1 MNNILAPFFIPLMP
15 KIIGHRGACNS
26 TPENTIVSIRK
37 AAKLGAKW
45 IEVDVRLSGDKVPVI
60 FHDDTLDRTTN
71 SDGLVSKL
79 SLKSLK
85 QLDAG
90 SWYDDSFLGEQ
101 IPTLLETINQCLKLN
116 LGINL
121 EIKPNFGE
129 EQETVKAVLSIIQKF
144 EQNLKN
150 NILFSSF
157 DVSCLKVLLYLAPQW
172 PRGLLLNNLGPG
184 WLDCAKSLNCYSVHP
199 NFECLKN
206 STDINAVTDLGLC
219 IIPYTVNDRS
229 AAKNLLHLGA
239 KSIITDNL
247 EALIPSQCQ

>member
-1 MNNILAPFFIPLMP
+1 M
-15 KIIGHRGACNS
+15 
-26 TPENTIVSIRK
+26 
-37 AAKLGAKW
+37 
-45 IEVDVRLSGDKVPVI
+45 SGDKVPVI

-101 IPTLLETINQCLKLN
+101 IPTLLETINQYLRLN

-129 EQETVKAVLSIIQKF
+129 EQEKVKPVLSIIQKF

-150 NILFSSF
+150 NILISSF
-157 DVSCLKVLLYLAPQW
+157 DVFCLQVLLYLAPQW
-172 PRGLLLNNLGPG
+172 PRGLLLDNLGSD

-206 STDINAVTDLGLC
+206 SIDINAVTDLGLC
-219 IIPYTVNDRS
+219 IIPYTVNDHS

>member
-1 MNNILAPFFIPLMP
+1 MP

-37 AAKLGAKW
+37 AAKLGAEW
-45 IEVDVRLSGDKVPVI
+45 IEEDVRLSGDKVPVI

-157 DVSCLKVLLYLAPQW
+157 DVSCLQALLSLAPQW